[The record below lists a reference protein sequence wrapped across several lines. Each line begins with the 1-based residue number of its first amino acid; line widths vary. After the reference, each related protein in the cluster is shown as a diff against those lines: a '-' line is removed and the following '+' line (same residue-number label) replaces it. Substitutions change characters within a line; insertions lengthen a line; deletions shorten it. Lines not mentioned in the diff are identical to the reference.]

1 MQNTG
6 SMLSKKYDKMDI
18 VLLALYSEWM
28 KDIPQFWHVNHES
41 LNMEKDVFYWCL
53 AKLNTMGFI
62 SGIDWN
68 MEKGKIEV
76 KRNNAIL
83 TGKGVERAV
92 DILQVDDR
100 SRRESLETLFGTFEK
115 LKTEEMAMYV
125 GQSLGM

>member
-6 SMLSKKYDKMDI
+6 SMLSMKYDKMDI
-18 VLLALYSEWM
+18 VLLALYSEWI

-41 LNMEKDVFYWCL
+41 L
-53 AKLNTMGFI
+53 
-62 SGIDWN
+62 N